1 MERLVGRNQ
10 VEPGIEVLTTPRE
23 GRVVGSIEKEVEMR
37 GRARAITG
45 AFLWLV
51 AGLVVMFLWR
61 GDGAQTFA
69 QGQTTFTGNSFR
81 VDNEGVRLSRRG
93 FDAGARSHWHAHGA
107 DQLLFVQEGRM
118 RYQRE
123 GSRMQEV
130 NLHESTYLPGGMAH
144 WHGAVPGRAL
154 TQVSVIFGEGIE
166 WMEPVT
172 DAQYEGDA
180 DR

>member
-1 MERLVGRNQ
+1 MIEKVTGRGEGCRPDPLFSQNRCPLAIGKDIDPSAGEPDEQQTAVVRQRTGEVSGDVGRPDDLDD
-10 VEPGIEVLTTPRE
+10 V
-23 GRVVGSIEKEVEMR
+23 S
-37 GRARAITG
+37 
-45 AFLWLV
+45 
-51 AGLVVMFLWR
+51 
-61 GDGAQTFA
+61 TFI
-69 QGQTTFTGNSFR
+69 GNSFR
-81 VDNEGVRLSRRG
+81 IENEGVRLSRRG

-107 DQLLFVQEGRM
+107 DQLLVVQEGRM

-130 NLHESTYLPGGMAH
+130 DLHESTYLPGGIAH
-144 WHGAVPGRAL
+144 WHGAVPDRAL